1 MNNQQSPHPAN
12 REIAVQFDS
21 VSFAY
26 GDVPVLENA
35 SFHIHRGEFAA
46 LVGPNGSG
54 KTTVLKLILGLEQ
67 PAAGRIT
74 LFGAAKGATKNAANG
89 QAVWRNRP
97 GYVPQQPPA
106 DRSFPVSVRDVVRMG
121 LLRPARGYNAGDRAA
136 VDEAM
141 EQAGISELAAKPWRA
156 LSGGQRRRALV
167 ARALAAR
174 SEILVLDEP
183 TANMDAES
191 EARLFETLGKLKGGA
206 TILIVTHDMD
216 FVSALTGRVLCLGD
230 NTHHRSIVQ
239 HRVELTRENHH
250 GDLPEEANLQMAS
263 VPLVRVPLVRV
274 LHGEN
279 IPDDDCCE
287 NGLVRQPGWLS
298 HKSRSFS
305 G

>member
-1 MNNQQSPHPAN
+1 MTHEMTHPAN

-26 GDVPVLENA
+26 GDVPVLENV

-74 LFGAAKGATKNAANG
+74 LFGGVQSVANR
-89 QAVWRNRP
+89 QTVWRNRL
-97 GYVPQQPPA
+97 GYVPQHPPA
-106 DRSFPVSVRDVVRMG
+106 DHSFPVSVRDVVRMG
-121 LLRPARGYNAGDRAA
+121 LLRPAHGYNAGTKAA

-141 EQAGISELAAKPWRA
+141 EQTGIAELAAKSWRA
-156 LSGGQRRRALV
+156 LSGGQRRRVLV
-167 ARALAAR
+167 ARALATR
-174 SEILVLDEP
+174 PELLILDEP
-183 TANMDAES
+183 TAHMDTES

-230 NTHHRSIVQ
+230 NAHQRGIVQ
-239 HRVELTRENHH
+239 HPVELAHENSTHH
-250 GDLPEEANLQMAS
+250 GDTGSQESNLQLA
-263 VPLVRVPLVRV
+263 RV

-287 NGLVRQPGWLS
+287 NKL
-298 HKSRSFS
+298 
-305 G
+305 

>member
-1 MNNQQSPHPAN
+1 MANEITHPAN

-26 GDVPVLENA
+26 GDVPVLENV

-67 PAAGRIT
+67 PATGRIT
-74 LFGAAKGATKNAANG
+74 LFGADKNAAKSTAQSTAQSAAQSTAGG
-89 QAVWRNRP
+89 QTVWRNRL
-97 GYVPQQPPA
+97 GYVPQNPPV
-106 DRSFPVSVRDVVRMG
+106 DHSFPVSVRDVVRMG
-121 LLRPARGYNAGDRAA
+121 LLRPARGYNAGAKAA

-141 EQAGISELAAKPWRA
+141 EQTGIAELAAKPWRA
-156 LSGGQRRRALV
+156 LSGGQRRRVLV

-174 SEILVLDEP
+174 PELLILDEP
-183 TANMDAES
+183 TAHMDTES

-230 NTHHRSIVQ
+230 NARHRGIVQ
-239 HRVELTRENHH
+239 HRVELAHESAHH
-250 GDLPEEANLQMAS
+250 GNTGLRESTPQMA
-263 VPLVRVPLVRV
+263 RV

-287 NGLVRQPGWLS
+287 NKL
-298 HKSRSFS
+298 
-305 G
+305 

>member
-1 MNNQQSPHPAN
+1 MNAQK
-12 REIAVQFDS
+12 IAVQFDS
-21 VSFAY
+21 VFFAY
-26 GDVPVLENA
+26 GDVPVLENV

-74 LFGAAKGATKNAANG
+74 LFGDAQSAANR
-89 QAVWRNRP
+89 QTVWRNRL

-106 DRSFPVSVRDVVRMG
+106 DYSFPISVRDVVRMG
-121 LLRPARGYNAGDRAA
+121 LLRPAHGYNAKAKAA

-141 EQAGISELAAKPWRA
+141 DQTGIGELAAKSWRA

-174 SEILVLDEP
+174 PELLILDEP
-183 TANMDAES
+183 TANMDTES

-230 NTHHRSIVQ
+230 NAHQRGIVQ
-239 HRVELTRENHH
+239 HRVELASENSAHH
-250 GDLPEEANLQMAS
+250 GDAGSQESNPQLA
-263 VPLVRVPLVRV
+263 RV

-279 IPDDDCCE
+279 IPGDDCCE
-287 NGLVRQPGWLS
+287 DETV
-298 HKSRSFS
+298 
-305 G
+305 

>member
-1 MNNQQSPHPAN
+1 MANEMTHEMTHPAN

-26 GDVPVLENA
+26 GDVPVLENV

-54 KTTVLKLILGLEQ
+54 KTTILKLILGLEQ

-74 LFGAAKGATKNAANG
+74 LFGGIQSVANR
-89 QAVWRNRP
+89 QTVWRNRL
-97 GYVPQQPPA
+97 GYVPQHPPA
-106 DRSFPVSVRDVVRMG
+106 DHSFPVSVRDVVRMG
-121 LLRPARGYNAGDRAA
+121 LLRPAHGYGAGARAA

-141 EQAGISELAAKPWRA
+141 EQTGIAELAAKPWRA
-156 LSGGQRRRALV
+156 LSGGQRRRVLV

-174 SEILVLDEP
+174 PELLILDEP
-183 TANMDAES
+183 TAHMDTES

-230 NTHHRSIVQ
+230 NAHQRAIVQ
-239 HRVELTRENHH
+239 HRVELAHESGAHH
-250 GDLPEEANLQMAS
+250 GDTNAQESNLQLA
-263 VPLVRVPLVRV
+263 RV

-279 IPDDDCCE
+279 IPADDCCE
-287 NGLVRQPGWLS
+287 NES
-298 HKSRSFS
+298 
-305 G
+305 